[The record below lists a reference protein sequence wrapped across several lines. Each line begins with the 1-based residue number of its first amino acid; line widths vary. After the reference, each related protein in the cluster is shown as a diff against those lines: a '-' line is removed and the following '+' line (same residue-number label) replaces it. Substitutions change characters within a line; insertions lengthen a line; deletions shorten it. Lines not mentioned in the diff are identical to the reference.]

1 MPVERIKLEV
11 EVRIN
16 YDNESERKETIDK
29 AKRCVLSVSVG
40 GMIAARPIKAKL
52 LSPDSK

>member
-16 YDNESERKETIDK
+16 YDNESERK
-29 AKRCVLSVSVG
+29 
-40 GMIAARPIKAKL
+40 AKL